1 MTVTDTRPSTTVS
14 SPGLNDLHDPAD
26 RPAGCPAGRPD
37 ASSPAFRSAA
47 VEPEPLF
54 APTFE
59 AVRPGLR
66 EEALP
71 AARLLAARPAY
82 TTRYV
87 AEHAAAAPSGFGLR
101 SGADVVPQPGDVV
114 LARVLEIGQHKR
126 LESPV
131 SRKALL
137 FPGQEILVAYG
148 HRYAPDQFLAYVPS
162 SLEPCDL
169 VAGGGLASQVRDA
182 HARVDAATR
191 IEPIGL
197 LADRDGVVNLR
208 DHAPERLVS
217 EDGLPGALP
226 PIFAVLGS
234 SMNSGKSTTVGCLVN
249 GLANSGLTV
258 AAGKVTGTGAGNDVN
273 LFRDAGAT
281 RVMDFTDFGY
291 PTTFQTDYDE
301 ICRLLTS
308 MVAALAEE
316 SPDVIVLEIADGVFQ
331 GETGRLL
338 ADPLFH
344 RLVDS
349 TLFAAQEALGALSG
363 SRILRE
369 SGVEVAAISG
379 VLTASPLAAAEA
391 AGHVPERIIP
401 TFDLCR
407 PEVAAGL
414 LAGARR

>member
-1 MTVTDTRPSTTVS
+1 MTVTDTRTSTL
-14 SPGLNDLHDPAD
+14 PGTGMAGLHAPAPRAES
-26 RPAGCPAGRPD
+26 RPEGR
-37 ASSPAFRSAA
+37 AA
-47 VEPEPLF
+47 AAEPESFL

-59 AVRPGLR
+59 AVRPGLH
-66 EEALP
+66 EEAL
-71 AARLLAARPAY
+71 AEERLLAARPAY
-82 TTRYV
+82 TTRFV
-87 AEHAAAAPSGFGLR
+87 AGHVAAAPSGYALR
-101 SGADVVPQPGDVV
+101 SGAGVVPQAGDVV

-169 VAGGGLASQVRDA
+169 VAGGGLASQVRKA
-182 HARVDAATR
+182 HARVEEATR

-197 LADRDGVVNLR
+197 LADDDGVVNLR
-208 DHAPERLVS
+208 DHAPERLVAA
-217 EDGLPGALP
+217 ERLPDALP

-249 GLANSGLTV
+249 GLSNAGLAV

-291 PTTFQTDYDE
+291 PTTFQTDYAE
-301 ICRLLTS
+301 ICQLLTS
-308 MVAALAEE
+308 MVAALAADA
-316 SPDVIVLEIADGVFQ
+316 PDVIVLEIADGIFQ

-344 RLVDS
+344 RVVDS

-363 SRILRE
+363 SSILRE

-407 PEVAAGL
+407 PEVAASL